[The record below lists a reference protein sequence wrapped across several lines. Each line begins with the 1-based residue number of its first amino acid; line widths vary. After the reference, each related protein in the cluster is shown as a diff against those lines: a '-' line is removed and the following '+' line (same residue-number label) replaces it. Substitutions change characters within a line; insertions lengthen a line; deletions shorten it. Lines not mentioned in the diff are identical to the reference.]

1 MTLNKTRNFH
11 IKVRKNL
18 KGEKIYHYVIKI
30 KNIKFKFKFN
40 PRAKNNNIYI
50 IKPSGKK
57 IKISLFQLRLKNIKV
72 LFQGRNNTLIFH
84 EPIKI
89 KKGRFNFYG
98 SRNMVDFG
106 SNNYG
111 IWNISC
117 YENKSKAIISAN
129 NQCSEITITLVNS
142 AINIGSNNMFASGIK
157 IWSDGHAVID
167 YNTKQVLNLP
177 KKPIKIGSHIW
188 LGERVTLTKNAE
200 IPDDTIVGIASV
212 VTKAFYEKHTVIA
225 GNPACV
231 VKNGVSWHGASPI
244 NYYKNIQPKIYS
256 PPERL
261 EKGSLASGGR

>member
-1 MTLNKTRNFH
+1 MHEEIHYDLDGRKINHKVINLMGLKLKFKYTPK
-11 IKVRKNL
+11 IKVFNN
-18 KGEKIYHYVIKI
+18 KIFLV
-30 KNIKFKFKFN
+30 
-40 PRAKNNNIYI
+40 
-50 IKPSGKK
+50 KPSGKK
-57 IKISLFQLRLKNIKV
+57 VKILPVFLKNYGIEVIFK
-72 LFQGRNNTLIFH
+72 GSNNTLIFH
-84 EPIKI
+84 QIENLS
-89 KKGRFNFYG
+89 GSRFHFYG
-98 SRNMVDFG
+98 SNNLIIMGKHNIGKWGIACYEDNNKAKIGSYNQCCDINIVLASSKIFIGNKNMF
-106 SNNYG
+106 SNN
-111 IWNISC
+111 
-117 YENKSKAIISAN
+117 
-129 NQCSEITITLVNS
+129 
-142 AINIGSNNMFASGIK
+142 IK
-157 IWSDGHAVID
+157 VWSDGHAVID

-231 VKNGVSWHGASPI
+231 VKNGISWHGASPI